1 MNNLSN
7 NLDNN
12 LDKFRYL
19 CQKNYEKNEL
29 LETID
34 LLGKAIV
41 VAVKYRRLKVYFC
54 VSIFFN
60 ILLLVLN
67 IFCIFALDLV

>member
-1 MNNLSN
+1 M
-7 NLDNN
+7 
-12 LDKFRYL
+12 
-19 CQKNYEKNEL
+19 
-29 LETID
+29 
-34 LLGKAIV
+34 LGKAIV

>member
-1 MNNLSN
+1 MN

-19 CQKNYEKNEL
+19 CQKKNYEKNEL

-67 IFCIFALDLV
+67 IFCIFAIGLM

>member
-7 NLDNN
+7 NLSNN

>member
-1 MNNLSN
+1 MSN
-7 NLDNN
+7 
-12 LDKFRYL
+12 FHYL
-19 CQKNYEKNEL
+19 YQKNYEKNDL

-41 VAVKYRRLKVYFC
+41 MVAKYRRLKMYFC

-67 IFCIFALDLV
+67 IFCIFALI